1 MYKTLLTYLA
11 SNPILA
17 KHNLSEQEISD
28 LAEYISKIF
37 PSAQVEEVIRMVE
50 EVIGISPTLGWKEIL
65 ETVARKVVEFLHA
78 EAATIRVFDPE
89 TDSLVAFGSYQYT
102 EIARLKDIPIERSV
116 AGKVIKSGKSYLVPN
131 ILSEPDYLNKDIVDR
146 VRF

>member
-17 KHNLSEQEISD
+17 KHNLSEKEISD
-28 LAEYISKIF
+28 LAVYISKIF

-50 EVIGISPTLGWKEIL
+50 EVIGISPTLDWKEIL

-78 EAATIRVFDPE
+78 EAATIRIFDPE
-89 TDSLVAFGSYQYT
+89 TERLGALGGYQYT
-102 EIARLKDIPIERSV
+102 ETDRLKDIPVEKSV
-116 AGKVIKSGKSYLVPN
+116 AGEGIKRRKKYLVTNNSFGP
-131 ILSEPDYLNKDIVDR
+131 
-146 VRF
+146 